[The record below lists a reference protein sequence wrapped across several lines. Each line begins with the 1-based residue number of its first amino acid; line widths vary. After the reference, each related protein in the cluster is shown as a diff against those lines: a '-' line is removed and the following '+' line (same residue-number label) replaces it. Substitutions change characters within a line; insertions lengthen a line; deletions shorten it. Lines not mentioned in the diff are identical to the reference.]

1 MRDWLVAGAV
11 IESPDGVLLVENR
24 RRNGST
30 DWSPPGGVID
40 PGEAVIDGLAREVLE
55 ETGLVVHEWSDA
67 IYDIEVAAPELG
79 WRLRVEA
86 FQALDWSGELVLDD
100 PDGIVVD
107 ARFVVVEDCGVHL
120 DGGYRWVGEPLGEWL
135 ADRWP
140 GRRSFAYDVVG
151 REMASLAVTRR

>member
-11 IESPDGVLLVENR
+11 IEGPGGLLLVENL

-40 PGEAVIDGLAREVLE
+40 PGEAVIDGLTREVQE
-55 ETGLVVHEWSDA
+55 ETGLVVHDWSDA

-86 FQALDWSGELVLDD
+86 FQALEWSGDLVLDD

-107 ARFVVVEDCGVHL
+107 ACFVAAELCGGHL
-120 DGGYRWVGEPLGEWL
+120 DGGYPWVGEPLGEWL
-135 ADRWP
+135 TQPWP
-140 GRRSFAYDVVG
+140 GRRSFGYDVAGSDV
-151 REMASLAVTRR
+151 ATLAVTRR